1 MVRRVK
7 LPPELVDSTDGCSLE
22 FAALKKGSRGI
33 AGYRDAKEK
42 LNGKNQSAGAK
53 AQTTQGSEE

>member
-1 MVRRVK
+1 MRG
-7 LPPELVDSTDGCSLE
+7 S
-22 FAALKKGSRGI
+22 KKGSRGI
-33 AGYRDAKEK
+33 TGYRDAKEK